1 MKPRVFISS
10 TFYDLRY
17 IREDLSNFVKDH
29 DFEPVLF
36 EEGDIGY
43 TPGKP
48 LDESC
53 YESMRRSD
61 MVILIIGGS
70 YGSPATGEKA
80 DEFKEYLSVTRK
92 EFSTAVNE
100 GIPLYSFV
108 EATVLHEYKL
118 YDKNLNRIEEE
129 HIDFEFNAALNVF
142 RFIKE
147 IYSLGNITVTEF
159 SKPAEIKDFL
169 SKQWSDMFKNYLY
182 ILRENNKDDKLVDT
196 VGELKTLV
204 KQMNVMLD
212 KVGSRVLQKDDSDE
226 YKDVIQLQQVISTAD
241 KIAKSISI
249 DGWQITDSRETRIN
263 NIDNL
268 LNSFKEATK
277 SNAWILLYGYDGL
290 DVKLFFRFFRDKKLI
305 IQAISEDFAVHA
317 DELDPVLNNAN
328 AMALLRDELI
338 NDENYRQLCAIVVSK
353 EIDGGDES

>member
-80 DEFKEYLSVTRK
+80 DEFKEYLSITRK

-118 YDKNLNRIEEE
+118 YDKNLKRIEEE
-129 HIDFEFNAALNVF
+129 HVDFEFNAALNVF

-182 ILRENNKDDKLVDT
+182 ILRESNKDDKLVDT

-212 KVGSRVLQKDDSDE
+212 KVGSKVLENNDSDE
-226 YKDVIQLQQVISTAD
+226 YKHTVKLQQIVSVAD
-241 KIAKSISI
+241 RIVQSIKVYN
-249 DGWQITDSRETRIN
+249 WHITDSYETRFEHIS
-263 NIDNL
+263 NL
-268 LNSFKEATK
+268 LNTIKTARNDNIFINLKENENVTDLFHYFEERAIDLAYINADIIMFSTEVKQVLDDVEAT
-277 SNAWILLYGYDGL
+277 NILQ
-290 DVKLFFRFFRDKKLI
+290 K
-305 IQAISEDFAVHA
+305 
-317 DELDPVLNNAN
+317 
-328 AMALLRDELI
+328 ELI
-338 NDENYRQLCAIVVSK
+338 REENYKQLCKFVVY
-353 EIDGGDES
+353 DGGDEG